1 MVGSAA
7 TGLNNLMYA
16 GANYMDSKIS
26 NSSGYNTMN
35 TILNS
40 NKYTRG
46 LGLAFT
52 GFNIATSGK
61 TDDFKFNQEVASNMG
76 GGYRGSL
83 SKIHDAEARAGVNAG
98 FFKRKNDNKIIS
110 SVKPIATGIEKVND
124 NN

>member
-1 MVGSAA
+1 MIGSVA
-7 TGLNNLMYA
+7 TGFNNLMYA

-35 TILNS
+35 TVLNS

-61 TDDFKFNQEVASNMG
+61 TDDFKVNQEVASNMG
-76 GGYRGSL
+76 GGYRGSY
-83 SKIHDAEARAGVNAG
+83 SDIYDAEAHAGVNSG
-98 FFKRKNDNKIIS
+98 LLKRKKWNKRIGNAKNTES
-110 SVKPIATGIEKVND
+110 DIAEIND

>member
-1 MVGSAA
+1 MVGSVA
-7 TGLNNLMYA
+7 TGFNNLMYA
-16 GANYMDSKIS
+16 GANYMDSNIS

-46 LGLAFT
+46 LGLAVT
-52 GFNIATSGK
+52 GFNIATSGE

-83 SKIHDAEARAGVNAG
+83 SKIHDAEAHAGVNSG
-98 FFKRKNDNKIIS
+98 LGERKKWNKRIS